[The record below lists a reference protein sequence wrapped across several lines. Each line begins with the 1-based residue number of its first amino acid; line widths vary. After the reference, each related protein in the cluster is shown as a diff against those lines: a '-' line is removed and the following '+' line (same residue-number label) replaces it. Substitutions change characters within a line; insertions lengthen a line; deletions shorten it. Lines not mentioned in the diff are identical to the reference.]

1 MRYYDIHT
9 HQAPVYPE
17 DTTILNVS
25 VGVGQ
30 DLDLHSVDDGLG
42 EVPLSRS
49 YGIHPWYI
57 YNVQEQMDQ
66 LRHLVARPRVV
77 AIGEAGLDKLA
88 ATSLRGQEAVF
99 MEQVNLAEEMGK
111 PLIVHCVKAWPELI
125 ACRKSACPKQP
136 WIIHGFRGNG
146 ELAAQLLQQ
155 GLFLSFGEHFHPSA
169 VRAAW
174 PYSLF
179 AETDDKPTD
188 IRTVYRSLSRSL
200 SIPERE
206 LAAQIE
212 KNVYIFH
219 IGQ

>member
-9 HQAPVYPE
+9 HQAPVHPE
-17 DTTILNVS
+17 DTVILNVS
-25 VGVGQ
+25 VGRGRNLYQ
-30 DLDLHSVDDGLG
+30 LSVDDGVG
-42 EVPLSRS
+42 GVPLSLS
-49 YGIHPWYI
+49 CGIHPWYI
-57 YNVQEQMDQ
+57 YNVKEQMHE

-77 AIGEAGLDKLA
+77 AIGEAGLDKLV
-88 ATSLRGQEAVF
+88 ATSLSEQKTVF
-99 MEQVNLAEEMGK
+99 MEQVDLSEEVGK
-111 PLIVHCVKAWPELI
+111 PLIIHCVKAWPELI

-146 ELAAQLLQQ
+146 ELAAQLLHQ
-155 GLFLSFGEHFHPSA
+155 GFFLSFGEYFHPSA

-188 IRTVYRSLSRSL
+188 IRSVYRSLSQSL
-200 SIPERE
+200 SIPGCE

-212 KNVYIFH
+212 KNIHIFH
-219 IGQ
+219 ISQ